1 MVRRRRSA
9 ASALGTV
16 FPGVKACSKRV
27 KAGDDDEDN
36 DDDEEEEEDEDREEK
51 EEVEKEE

>member
-1 MVRRRRSA
+1 MVRCRRSA

-27 KAGDDDEDN
+27 TAVDDDEDN